1 MSRKEQYFT
10 LKEGQTLG
18 RNYYIVEWLG
28 RGWEGEVYKV
38 EERHTGIIRA
48 AKIFY
53 PHKDSRKQVL
63 TYASKLDKLA
73 SCPIVIQYHHRDISR
88 VGGETVEF
96 VISDFAEG
104 EILSEYLDRQPKKR
118 LSPFEALH
126 LFYALVCGV
135 ERFHVMGQ
143 YHGDI
148 HSDNIMVKRRG
159 LSFDIFLI
167 DFFDLGRPSK
177 EKIQEDIYDM
187 ITVLFE
193 MIGGSKGYKT
203 AGPDIKQIIMGRKR
217 SLISRKAKNA
227 GQMRLLLENLSWE

>member
-1 MSRKEQYFT
+1 MSRKEQYFS

-28 RGWEGEVYKV
+28 RGYEGEVYKV

-53 PHKDSRKQVL
+53 PGKESRKQVL
-63 TYASKLDKLA
+63 TYASKIHKLK

-96 VISDFAEG
+96 VVSDFADG
-104 EILSEYLDRQPKKR
+104 EILSEYLERQPKKR
-118 LSPFEALH
+118 LSSFEALH
-126 LFYALVCGV
+126 LFYELVCGV

-177 EKIQEDIYDM
+177 EKVQEDIYDM

-193 MIGGSKGYKT
+193 MIGGPKGYKT
-203 AGPDIKQIIMGRKR
+203 AGPDIKQIVMGRKR
-217 SLISRKAKNA
+217 TLISRKAKNA